1 VIALLGRFKGEL
13 GENYYLL
20 PIVTVTSSGINN
32 WLWIGRLLDEYK
44 KLNINSG
51 PLFRNKME
59 MGARLEAEEYEP
71 RFFDCL
77 EQVQA
82 TRPVLIPSTDD
93 IPEEYGIYWSF
104 RWGSTLEATNKGL
117 APDILDANNQWRK
130 FNKARA
136 SRPSLSMR
144 EYYADIQLMLN
155 QSLKYSAIG
164 WQSKLYF
171 QVVLIYNC
179 LELKWDGLPLLISL
193 IFMIIMPL
201 SCPFHP

>member
-1 VIALLGRFKGEL
+1 
-13 GENYYLL
+13 
-20 PIVTVTSSGINN
+20 
-32 WLWIGRLLDEYK
+32 
-44 KLNINSG
+44 
-51 PLFRNKME
+51 
-59 MGARLEAEEYEP
+59 
-71 RFFDCL
+71 
-77 EQVQA
+77 
-82 TRPVLIPSTDD
+82 
-93 IPEEYGIYWSF
+93 
-104 RWGSTLEATNKGL
+104 LEATNKGL

-179 LELKWDGLPLLISL
+179 LELK
-193 IFMIIMPL
+193 
-201 SCPFHP
+201 